1 MSNHVLD
8 SPSVCIH
15 SVCVAK
21 AYRRKG
27 LALRLLREY
36 LERLTKAK
44 DTGAPYERVLLIAHE
59 ELRPLYEKAG
69 FTWLGES
76 NVHHGS
82 RTWYEMRYDLP
93 SSQPQIP
100 ADVLQ
105 ALLAPSSEKHA
116 PRLVSDGE
124 NDLNDLIGKDDATG
138 SSVNRYDLLCPRG
151 CKSIILRKGCAQWT
165 ERTSVSVCGP
175 ALWQNR
181 PNRHVD
187 GT

>member
-1 MSNHVLD
+1 MSNHVPD
-8 SPSVCIH
+8 SSSVCIH

-21 AYRRKG
+21 AYRRRG

-44 DTGAPYERVLLIAHE
+44 NAGAPYERVLLIAHE
-59 ELRPLYEKAG
+59 DLRPLYEKAG

-76 NVHHGS
+76 DVHHGS
-82 RTWYEMRYDLP
+82 RAWYEMRYDLP
-93 SSQPQIP
+93 SPQPQIP

-124 NDLNDLIGKDDATG
+124 NDLNDLIEKDNETG
-138 SSVNRYDLLCPRG
+138 SSVNRCDLLCPRG
-151 CKSIILRKGCAQWT
+151 CRSIILKKGCAQWT
-165 ERTSVSVCGP
+165 ERTSVSVCNP
-175 ALWQNR
+175 RLMIDS
-181 PNRHVD
+181 P
-187 GT
+187 